1 MENIK
6 ELTCDIAECLLN
18 NHGVCKC
25 GSRNR
30 GECDC
35 KAAITEPPEYADT
48 DSVQILTDEDKPRW
62 FNDANRCVC
71 CGEIIPEGLL
81 VCYKCERG

>member
-1 MENIK
+1 MEAIK

-35 KAAITEPPEYADT
+35 NAVKTEPPEEEDGE
-48 DSVQILTDEDKPRW
+48 SILH
-62 FNDANRCVC
+62 C
-71 CGEIIPEGLL
+71 
-81 VCYKCERG
+81 